1 VKTALP
7 NPLYESE
14 NRTPAALT
22 KISVEKGPAALFK
35 KISQHLGKWCGRP
48 MQNKMLLQ
56 WCGWGS
62 HLTFNDAMAGDLKF
76 LKYPFN
82 KGRLGIS
89 NLRDSPLIM
98 VRPVLSINL

>member
-1 VKTALP
+1 MKYHIIQSTISFNKAKTALP

-48 MQNKMLLQ
+48 M
-56 WCGWGS
+56 
-62 HLTFNDAMAGDLKF
+62 
-76 LKYPFN
+76 
-82 KGRLGIS
+82 
-89 NLRDSPLIM
+89 
-98 VRPVLSINL
+98 